1 MIEYR
6 DPTLMELIERN
17 MRGAERDS
25 ADIAIWKALESAIL
39 LLSKNP
45 AATDK
50 LLAII
55 TDLDSHPI
63 AKPVADDV
71 QDNVTNAK
79 TPA

>member
-1 MIEYR
+1 MTEFR

-17 MRGAERDS
+17 MHRVEKES
-25 ADIAIWKALESAIL
+25 ADIAIWQALESAIL

-63 AKPVADDV
+63 AKPVAVDEEDD
-71 QDNVTNAK
+71 TNAK

>member
-1 MIEYR
+1 MTQFR
-6 DPTLMELIERN
+6 DPTLMELIEIN
-17 MRGAERDS
+17 MRNVDSDS
-25 ADIAIWKALESAIL
+25 ADIAVWSALESAIL

-55 TDLDSHPI
+55 TELDSRPI
-63 AKPVADDV
+63 AQPVADDEE
-71 QDNVTNAK
+71 DDTNAK

>member
-1 MIEYR
+1 MQEYK

-25 ADIAIWKALESAIL
+25 ADIAIWNALECAIL

-63 AKPVADDV
+63 AKPVAVDA